1 LTEWTVVSKITFR
14 SSEFD
19 PGDFSMRSISRWLLT
34 SSLILAAGTASAA
47 TLDLT
52 GAIGAAIASGNDD
65 SAIYSGNAAFGD
77 VSIVAT
83 PAGSD
88 LSYSAGNGLGID
100 CRGNSVACLVDRSNQ
115 VDNGE
120 VLTISFDRPLFVTSV
135 DLRNLFGT
143 TIGIGSFSVNL
154 EEGGSLV
161 GSNFEI
167 GFDSDNAG
175 AGGQMNVAVARW
187 ASSISFVPNAGFL
200 DSFSVAGIT
209 IDEFAGSLPAPG
221 ANPIPEPSS
230 ILLIIAGGA
239 FVLTQLRRKA

>member
-1 LTEWTVVSKITFR
+1 ML
-14 SSEFD
+14 
-19 PGDFSMRSISRWLLT
+19 SISRLVLG
-34 SSLILAAGTASAA
+34 SVLILAAGVANAA

-52 GAIGAAIASGNDD
+52 GAVGAALAAGNDD
-65 SAIYSGNAAFGD
+65 SAVYSGNAAFGD
-77 VSIVAT
+77 VSIVAN

-154 EEGGSLV
+154 EEGGSVV
-161 GSNFEI
+161 GSTFNI
-167 GFDSDNAG
+167 GFDSDSANSNG
-175 AGGQMNVAVARW
+175 ALNVAVARW

-200 DSFSVAGIT
+200 DAFSVASIT

-221 ANPIPEPSS
+221 ASPIPEPSS

-239 FVLTQLRRKA
+239 FVLTQLRRKV

>member
-1 LTEWTVVSKITFR
+1 MRSVSKFVL
-14 SSEFD
+14 
-19 PGDFSMRSISRWLLT
+19 GSILM
-34 SSLILAAGTASAA
+34 LAAGSASAA

-52 GAIGAAIASGNDD
+52 GAIGAAIAAGNDD
-65 SAIYSGNAAFGD
+65 SAVYSGNAAFGD
-77 VSIVAT
+77 VSIVAN

-88 LSYSAGNGLGID
+88 LNYSAGNGLGID
-100 CRGNSVACLVDRSNQ
+100 CRGNSLACLVDRSSQ

-154 EEGGSLV
+154 EEGGSV
-161 GSNFEI
+161 IGSSFEI
-167 GFDSDNAG
+167 GFGSDSANAN
-175 AGGQMNVAVARW
+175 GGLNIAVERW

-200 DSFSVAGIT
+200 DAFSVASIS